1 MNVRRSRS
9 ARGAAEAR
17 VERLPA
23 HPDGVDLVDEHDALA
38 APLAGEPL
46 RAPGQDAHD
55 DGVDADEGC
64 REARAGDRDERRVE
78 AGGECLRE
86 HRLPGAGGAEEE
98 EAALTLAAGALECVS
113 GLPDGDDPA
122 HLLLRLRLPADVREL
137 HAPLRVAGLEGL
149 DLREV
154 HDEQRAE
161 EDREVHDHVE
171 GEDQE
176 KRQDADEVARSAE
189 GVEQHAD
196 HDEDHGD
203 LQPETPEP
211 DAAARDHILFAQLL
225 ALEAEE
231 ARARDEAVEEEVE
244 SAAEA
249 DDDEEGRE
257 DRPVPRPALGLVE
270 PDDER
275 RGRDQRHGRGDSSQT
290 APLAGQLVR
299 ELGLL
304 ESPNWLRFGRHLR
317 SVGTPRRTEGWWRL
331 LASRPCP
338 RRS

>member
-23 HPDGVDLVDEHDALA
+23 HADRVDLVDEDDALA
-38 APLAGEPL
+38 APLACEAL

-55 DGVDADEGC
+55 DGVDADEGR

-98 EAALTLAAGALECVS
+98 EAALALAAGALECVS
-113 GLPDGDDPA
+113 GLPDRDDPA

-137 HAPLRVAGLEGL
+137 HAPLCVPGLEGL

-189 GVEQHAD
+189 GVEEHAD

-203 LQPETPEP
+203 LQPEAPEP
-211 DAAARDHILFAQLL
+211 DAATRDHVLFAQLL

-231 ARARDEAVEEEVE
+231 ARARDQAVEEEVE
-244 SAAEA
+244 GAAEA
-249 DDDEEGRE
+249 DDDEERRE

-275 RGRDQRHGRGDSSQT
+275 RGGDQRDRRRDPRQT

-304 ESPNWLRFGRHLR
+304 ESPNRLRFGRHLR